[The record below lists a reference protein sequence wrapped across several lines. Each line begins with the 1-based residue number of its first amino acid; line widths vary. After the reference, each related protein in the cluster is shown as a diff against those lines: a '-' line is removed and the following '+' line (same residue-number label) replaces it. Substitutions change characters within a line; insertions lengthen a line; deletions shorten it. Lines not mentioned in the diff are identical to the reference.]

1 MQLSS
6 NVFVILDATVPL
18 IVGLSVGFVALIGL
32 AVLLYFTLFAHMILK
47 KKVREAERKF
57 EYLHALLMGQD
68 SQYIKRIEII
78 SQTNLVY
85 CDIHLAYSKR
95 FKEIRDN
102 SDSFMQTEINRIR
115 DLVDEHNYK
124 SLRIELPHVKEEL
137 AEFEAKVNG
146 LNDDLKT
153 VIKPEEECHQISLQL
168 KERLRQVKQ
177 DYYVKQTELFLV
189 ADSFEKVFSRLDEVF
204 HTFEDFVDS
213 GHYEEAKETLK
224 TTPAII
230 DELSRDLAVLP
241 DLCISIQSVL
251 PDKINSLRNRYETMI
266 DEGYPL
272 FMIMPKERTS
282 EMSEELEVVTRK
294 VQSFKLAGIQDELD
308 GISAEIE
315 EYFDAFE
322 KEKVARVKFENECE
336 GIYQENSLIEQ
347 KNIRLMN
354 AIPDIKKAYAIPA
367 EEQAKVDGIKALIS
381 KASATKRNLDT
392 YIHSADNQPYTVLV
406 EKMYLLRDEAQD
418 AERAI
423 QEFNDYLQSLKSDS
437 ENALRQ
443 VAVYYEM
450 MQSSE
455 IVLRKINISSVTEE
469 YSPRIAEL
477 YQTIDKI
484 FNLLYTRP
492 IDVVAINSLV
502 EGLMRE
508 GDDVC
513 SGIKKLY
520 DSMIMADAAI
530 LMANRER
537 KDFSQ
542 MNVILQQ
549 TEKLYFAGQFE
560 TCYEDTRAAIQ
571 RLRFNE

>member
-1 MQLSS
+1 MQLTSTI
-6 NVFVILDATVPL
+6 FVIFEANIPV
-18 IVGLSVGFVALIGL
+18 IIGVSVGL
-32 AVLLYFTLFAHMILK
+32 AVLIGVGILLYFTLFAHMILK
-47 KKVREAERKF
+47 KKVREVERKF

-95 FKEIRDN
+95 FKDIRDN
-102 SDSFMQTEINRIR
+102 GDSFMQTEVNRIR
-115 DLVDEHNYK
+115 DLVDERNYK
-124 SLRIELPHVKEEL
+124 SLRVELPHVKEEL
-137 AEFEAKVNG
+137 SDFENRVNS

-189 ADSFEKVFSRLDEVF
+189 AESFEKVFSRLDDVF
-204 HTFEDFVDS
+204 RNFDDLVDS
-213 GHYEEAKETLK
+213 GHYEEAKEALK

-230 DELSRDLAVLP
+230 DELSRDLTLLP

-251 PDKINSLRNRYETMI
+251 PDKINSLKNRYETMV

-272 FMIMPKERTS
+272 YMIMPKERTK
-282 EMSEELEVVTRK
+282 EMSEELETITRK
-294 VQSFKLAGIQDELD
+294 VQNFQLQSIQDELD

-322 KEKVARVKFENECE
+322 REKVARVKFEEECE

-354 AIPDIKKAYAIPA
+354 AIPDIKKAYAIPQ

-392 YIHSADNQPYTVLV
+392 YIHSSDNQPYTVLV
-406 EKMYLLRDEAQD
+406 EKMYLLRDEALD

-423 QEFNDYLQSLKSDS
+423 QDFNDYLQSLKTDS
-437 ENALRQ
+437 ENAIHQ

-455 IVLRKINISSVTEE
+455 IILRKIDIPSVSEE
-469 YSPRIAEL
+469 YTPRIQEV
-477 YQTIDKI
+477 YETIDNI
-484 FNLLYTRP
+484 YNLLFTRP
-492 IDVVAINSLV
+492 IDVVTIDNLV
-502 EGLMRE
+502 EGLIRE
-508 GDDVC
+508 GDEIATSV
-513 SGIKKLY
+513 KKLY

-549 TEKLYFAGQFE
+549 TEKLYFTGQFE

>member
-1 MQLSS
+1 MQLTSTI
-6 NVFVILDATVPL
+6 FVIFEANIPV
-18 IVGLSVGFVALIGL
+18 IIGVSVGL
-32 AVLLYFTLFAHMILK
+32 AVLIGVGILLYFTLFAHMILK
-47 KKVREAERKF
+47 KKVREVERKF

-95 FKEIRDN
+95 FKDIRDN
-102 SDSFMQTEINRIR
+102 GDSFMQTEVNRIR
-115 DLVDEHNYK
+115 DLVDERNYK

-137 AEFEAKVNG
+137 SDFENRVNS

-189 ADSFEKVFSRLDEVF
+189 AESFEKVFSRLDDVF
-204 HTFEDFVDS
+204 RNFDDLVDS
-213 GHYEEAKETLK
+213 GHYEEAKEALK

-230 DELSRDLAVLP
+230 DELSRDLTLLP

-251 PDKINSLRNRYETMI
+251 PDKINSLKNRYETMV

-272 FMIMPKERTS
+272 YMIMPKERTK
-282 EMSEELEVVTRK
+282 EMSEELETITRK
-294 VQSFKLAGIQDELD
+294 VQNFQLQSIQDELD

-322 KEKVARVKFENECE
+322 REKVARVKFEEECE

-354 AIPDIKKAYAIPA
+354 AIPDIKKAYAIPQ

-392 YIHSADNQPYTVLV
+392 YIHSSDNQPYTVLV
-406 EKMYLLRDEAQD
+406 EKMYLLRDEALD

-423 QEFNDYLQSLKSDS
+423 QDFNDYLQSLKTDS
-437 ENALRQ
+437 ENAIHQ

-455 IVLRKINISSVTEE
+455 IILRKIDIPSVSEE
-469 YSPRIAEL
+469 YTPRIQEV
-477 YQTIDKI
+477 YETIDNI
-484 FNLLYTRP
+484 YNLLFTRP
-492 IDVVAINSLV
+492 IDVVTIDNLV
-502 EGLMRE
+502 EGLIRE
-508 GDDVC
+508 GDEIATSV
-513 SGIKKLY
+513 KKLY

>member
-1 MQLSS
+1 MQLTSGI
-6 NVFVILDATVPL
+6 FVIFEANIPV
-18 IVGLSVGFVALIGL
+18 IIGVSVGL
-32 AVLLYFTLFAHMILK
+32 AVLIGVGILLYFTLFAHMILK
-47 KKVREAERKF
+47 KKVREVERKF

-95 FKEIRDN
+95 FKDIRDN
-102 SDSFMQTEINRIR
+102 GDSFMQTEVNRIR
-115 DLVDEHNYK
+115 DLVDERNYK
-124 SLRIELPHVKEEL
+124 TLRIELPHVKEEL
-137 AEFEAKVNG
+137 LEFENRVNS

-189 ADSFEKVFSRLDEVF
+189 AESFEKVFSRLDDVF
-204 HTFEDFVDS
+204 HNFDDLVDS
-213 GHYEEAKETLK
+213 GHYEEAKEALK

-230 DELSRDLAVLP
+230 DELSRDLIILP

-251 PDKINSLRNRYETMI
+251 PDKINSLKNRYETMV

-272 FMIMPKERTS
+272 YMIMPKERTR
-282 EMSEELEVVTRK
+282 EMSEELEAITRK
-294 VQSFKLAGIQDELD
+294 VQNFQLQSIQDELD

-322 KEKVARVKFENECE
+322 REKVARVKFEEECE

-354 AIPDIKKAYAIPA
+354 AIPDIKKAYAIPQ

-392 YIHSADNQPYTVLV
+392 YIHSSDNQPYTVLV
-406 EKMYLLRDEAQD
+406 EKMYLLRDEALD

-423 QEFNDYLQSLKSDS
+423 QDFNDYLQSLKTDS
-437 ENALRQ
+437 ENAIHQ

-455 IVLRKINISSVTEE
+455 IILRKINIPSVSEE
-469 YSPRIAEL
+469 YSPRIQEL
-477 YQTIDKI
+477 YETIDNI
-484 FNLLYTRP
+484 YNLLFTRP
-492 IDVVAINSLV
+492 IDVVTIDNLV
-502 EGLMRE
+502 EGLIRE
-508 GDDVC
+508 GDEVA
-513 SGIKKLY
+513 SSVKKLY

-560 TCYEDTRAAIQ
+560 TCYEDTRAAIE

>member
-1 MQLSS
+1 IFEA
-6 NVFVILDATVPL
+6 NIPVIIGV
-18 IVGLSVGFVALIGL
+18 SVGL
-32 AVLLYFTLFAHMILK
+32 AVLIGVGILLYFTLFAHMILK
-47 KKVREAERKF
+47 KKVREVERKF

-95 FKEIRDN
+95 FKDIRDN
-102 SDSFMQTEINRIR
+102 GDSFMQTEVNRIR
-115 DLVDEHNYK
+115 DLVDERNYK
-124 SLRIELPHVKEEL
+124 TLRIELPHVKEEL
-137 AEFEAKVNG
+137 LEFENRVNS

-189 ADSFEKVFSRLDEVF
+189 AESFEKVFSRLDDVF
-204 HTFEDFVDS
+204 HNFDDLVDS
-213 GHYEEAKETLK
+213 GHYEEAKEALK

-230 DELSRDLAVLP
+230 DELSRDLIILP

-251 PDKINSLRNRYETMI
+251 PDKINSLKNRYETMV

-272 FMIMPKERTS
+272 YMIMPKERTR
-282 EMSEELEVVTRK
+282 EMSEELEAITRK
-294 VQSFKLAGIQDELD
+294 VQNFQLQSIQDELD

-322 KEKVARVKFENECE
+322 REKVARVKFEEECE

-354 AIPDIKKAYAIPA
+354 AIPDIKKAYAIPQ

-392 YIHSADNQPYTVLV
+392 YIHSSDNQPYTVLV
-406 EKMYLLRDEAQD
+406 EKMYLLRDEALD

-423 QEFNDYLQSLKSDS
+423 QDFNDYLQSLKTDS
-437 ENALRQ
+437 ENAIHQ

-455 IVLRKINISSVTEE
+455 IILRKINIPSVSEE
-469 YSPRIAEL
+469 YSPRIQEL
-477 YQTIDKI
+477 YETIDNI
-484 FNLLYTRP
+484 YNLLFTRP
-492 IDVVAINSLV
+492 IDVVTIDNLV
-502 EGLMRE
+502 EGLIRE
-508 GDDVC
+508 GDEVA
-513 SGIKKLY
+513 SSIKKLY

-560 TCYEDTRAAIQ
+560 TCYEDTRAAIE

>member
-1 MQLSS
+1 MQLTSGI
-6 NVFVILDATVPL
+6 FVIFEANIPV
-18 IVGLSVGFVALIGL
+18 IIGVSVGL
-32 AVLLYFTLFAHMILK
+32 AVLIGVGILLYFTLFAHMILK
-47 KKVREAERKF
+47 KKVREVERKF

-95 FKEIRDN
+95 FKDIRDN
-102 SDSFMQTEINRIR
+102 GDSFMQTEVNRIR
-115 DLVDEHNYK
+115 DLVDERNYK
-124 SLRIELPHVKEEL
+124 TLRIELPHVKEEL
-137 AEFEAKVNG
+137 LEFENRVNS

-189 ADSFEKVFSRLDEVF
+189 AESFEKVFSRLDDVF
-204 HTFEDFVDS
+204 HNFDDLVDS
-213 GHYEEAKETLK
+213 GHYEEAKEALK

-230 DELSRDLAVLP
+230 DELSRDLIILP

-251 PDKINSLRNRYETMI
+251 PDKINSLKNRYETMV

-272 FMIMPKERTS
+272 YMIMPKERTR
-282 EMSEELEVVTRK
+282 EMSEELEAITRK
-294 VQSFKLAGIQDELD
+294 VQNFQLQSIQDELD

-322 KEKVARVKFENECE
+322 REKVARVKFEEECE

-354 AIPDIKKAYAIPA
+354 AIPDIKKAYAIPQ

-392 YIHSADNQPYTVLV
+392 YIHSSDNQPYTVLV
-406 EKMYLLRDEAQD
+406 EKMYLLRDEALD

-423 QEFNDYLQSLKSDS
+423 QDFNDYLQSLKTDS
-437 ENALRQ
+437 ENAIHQ

-455 IVLRKINISSVTEE
+455 IILRKINIPSVSEE
-469 YSPRIAEL
+469 YSPRIQEL
-477 YQTIDKI
+477 YETIDNI
-484 FNLLYTRP
+484 YNLLFTRP
-492 IDVVAINSLV
+492 IDVVTIDNLV
-502 EGLMRE
+502 EGLIRE
-508 GDDVC
+508 GDEVA
-513 SGIKKLY
+513 SSIKKLY

-560 TCYEDTRAAIQ
+560 TCYEDTRAAIE

>member
-1 MQLSS
+1 MQLTSGI
-6 NVFVILDATVPL
+6 FVIFEANIPV
-18 IVGLSVGFVALIGL
+18 IIGVSVGL
-32 AVLLYFTLFAHMILK
+32 AVLIGVGILLYFTLFAHMILK
-47 KKVREAERKF
+47 KKVREVERKF

-95 FKEIRDN
+95 FKDIRDN
-102 SDSFMQTEINRIR
+102 GDSFMQTEVNRIR
-115 DLVDEHNYK
+115 DLVDERNYK
-124 SLRIELPHVKEEL
+124 TLRIELPHVKEEL
-137 AEFEAKVNG
+137 LEFENRVNS

-189 ADSFEKVFSRLDEVF
+189 AESFEKVFSRLDDVF
-204 HTFEDFVDS
+204 HNFDDLVDS
-213 GHYEEAKETLK
+213 GHYEEAKEALK

-230 DELSRDLAVLP
+230 DELSRDLIILP

-251 PDKINSLRNRYETMI
+251 PDKINSLKNRYETMV

-272 FMIMPKERTS
+272 YMIMPKERTR
-282 EMSEELEVVTRK
+282 EMSEELEAITRK
-294 VQSFKLAGIQDELD
+294 VQNFQLQSIQDELD

-322 KEKVARVKFENECE
+322 REKVARVKFEEECE

-354 AIPDIKKAYAIPA
+354 AIPDIKKAYAIPQ

-392 YIHSADNQPYTVLV
+392 YIHSSDNQPYTVLV
-406 EKMYLLRDEAQD
+406 EKMYLLRDEALD

-423 QEFNDYLQSLKSDS
+423 QDFNDYLQSLKTDS
-437 ENALRQ
+437 ENAIHQ

-455 IVLRKINISSVTEE
+455 IILRKINIPSVSEE
-469 YSPRIAEL
+469 YSPRIQEL
-477 YQTIDKI
+477 YETIDNI
-484 FNLLYTRP
+484 YNLLFTRP
-492 IDVVAINSLV
+492 IDVVTIDNLV
-502 EGLMRE
+502 EGLIRE
-508 GDDVC
+508 GDEVV
-513 SGIKKLY
+513 SNIKKLY

-560 TCYEDTRAAIQ
+560 TCYEDTRAAIE